1 MISITIC
8 RVCQRCTRSI
18 SSWKVWR
25 HLLSCD
31 SRTWTKSWGSASVLW
46 RKILPADMSQHWS
59 PDTGQSG
66 ATSLSWIHLQRHE
79 TRKLSNW
86 QLQGKKS
93 LITALQTK
101 CILLHSIVS
110 EGSSLQHYLHG
121 WLWSGSAVPRWGWR
135 TCQLQEW
142 ETHDRHCSLHVSQC
156 SPREESEQERWPGE
170 SGIHADIPGQW
181 WTTLADTDILQHQ
194 GEIQENKELKTE
206 TFSRVIVQGK

>member
-46 RKILPADMSQHWS
+46 RKILTADMSQHWS

-66 ATSLSWIHLQRHE
+66 ATSLSGIHLQRHE
-79 TRKLSNW
+79 TRKLSDW

-93 LITALQTK
+93 LITALQAK
-101 CILLHSIVS
+101 CILLHSIIWFMNCFRRVLS
-110 EGSSLQHYLHG
+110 PTLSTWLTMVWLSSTKMRLENMSA
-121 WLWSGSAVPRWGWR
+121 SGVR
-135 TCQLQEW
+135 
-142 ETHDRHCSLHVSQC
+142 
-156 SPREESEQERWPGE
+156 
-170 SGIHADIPGQW
+170 
-181 WTTLADTDILQHQ
+181 DTW
-194 GEIQENKELKTE
+194 
-206 TFSRVIVQGK
+206 